1 MTLARDNA
9 NYATTGVTVAEL
21 DVLDGIT
28 ATTAELNYTDGVT
41 SAIQTQITNHTGN
54 TSNPH
59 SVTATQVSLGNVT
72 NESKATMFS
81 APAFTG
87 TATGAN
93 LTLSGDLTVNGSTVT
108 LNTTNSVITDN
119 LIELNNTSTSKAND

>member
-21 DVLDGIT
+21 DILDGIT

-41 SAIQTQITNHTGN
+41 SALQTQMN
-54 TSNPH
+54 
-59 SVTATQVSLGNVT
+59 L
-72 NESKATMFS
+72 KAPLA

-108 LNTTNSVITDN
+108 
-119 LIELNNTSTSKAND
+119 